1 MSGTEDTI
9 NSDLNEVNTSDPFW
23 FNDYTI
29 IFEKGRLTEFFPSHD
44 MSYVEKLNAILRFSL
59 YTAVVIYV
67 YNRNGNV
74 IFIPFITGLI
84 TLYLFKYYRDT
95 KTGKSLEQLG
105 NIEVECVAPK
115 KDNPFMNVLMSD
127 YTQDPERA
135 PACDIQQESIKDDA
149 EDHFSYNLY
158 RDVSDVWNRTHSQRQ
173 FYTMPNTQIPNKQK
187 EFAEWL
193 YKTDTT
199 CKENPQNCGRLLAED
214 IRSNR
219 PISIKEAQKQ

>member
-9 NSDLNEVNTSDPFW
+9 NTDQNKDTNSDPFW
-23 FNDYTI
+23 FNDYSI
-29 IFEKGRLTEFFPSHD
+29 IFERDRLTEFFPSHD
-44 MSYVEKLNAILRFSL
+44 MSYIEKLNAILRFSL

-67 YNRNGNV
+67 YNRNSNV

-95 KTGKSLEQLG
+95 NTGKSLEELE
-105 NIEVECVAPK
+105 NIQVECTSPK

-127 YTQDPERA
+127 YTQEPERA
-135 PACDIQQESIKDDA
+135 PACDIRKNSIKEDA
-149 EDHFSYNLY
+149 EDHFEYNLY
-158 RDVSDVWNRTHSQRQ
+158 RDVSDVWNRTASQRQ
-173 FYTMPNTQIPNKQK
+173 FYTMPNTTIPNKQK

-193 YKTDTT
+193 YKTNST
-199 CKENPQNCGRLLAED
+199 CKENPKNCGRLLAED

-219 PISIKEAQKQ
+219 PISIDEAQK